1 MLQDHDIQTLNV
13 LKASARE
20 LESSDELNTLKMGAR
35 NALKIALKGLVAHR
49 REGGPTWPTQYPSTI
64 TLRGLPFLLSGWN
77 GDYQIQDEER
87 GGKPV
92 WRRSGARKC
101 LVPII
106 PTEVWWDLG
115 KCRWVLHRDGD
126 LEHIVMKRSVD
137 ASDTPVGKWEGG
149 CSVV

>member
-1 MLQDHDIQTLNV
+1 LQDQDIQTLDV
-13 LKASARE
+13 LKASARD
-20 LESSDELNTLKMGAR
+20 LKSSSELNNLKMGAR
-35 NALKIALKGLVAHR
+35 NALKIALKGLAAHQ
-49 REGGPTWPTQYPSTI
+49 REGGPAWPTQYPSII
-64 TLRGLPFLLSGWN
+64 TLRGLPFVLSGWN
-77 GDYQIQDEER
+77 GDYQIQDEVR
-87 GGKPV
+87 GGRPV

-126 LEHIVMKRSVD
+126 SDQAFMRRSAY
-137 ASDTPVGKWEGG
+137 ASDTPVGKWESG